1 MALHGLADPKANPL
15 SNVEPSPTHR
25 VFSRMTFDPA
35 PSSVNPPQRKWGGE
49 RVTRD
54 RHENDENGG
63 PMPRPVEV
71 VMATARIFW
80 HLRLL
85 MLSMVAAFV
94 LLFVVMYYLGGPLD
108 EAAHAPASFGETTYF
123 CYVTALTI
131 GYGDVVPTTAVGR
144 VCAVMLG
151 LLGTLFSGVTTAVA
165 VSAIR
170 GTVSGR

>member
-1 MALHGLADPKANPL
+1 MALQGLADPQANAL
-15 SNVEPSPTHR
+15 SNVEPSPNHR
-25 VFSRMTFDPA
+25 TFPRMTFDPA
-35 PSSVNPPQRKWGGE
+35 PSSVNPPQRKSRGKP
-49 RVTRD
+49 VMRD
-54 RHENDENGG
+54 RSENGG

-71 VMATARIFW
+71 VVAAARIFW

-85 MLSMVAAFV
+85 MFSMVAAFV
-94 LLFVVMYYLGGPLD
+94 LLFVVMYSFGGPLD
-108 EAAHAPASFGETTYF
+108 QAAHAAASFGETTYF
-123 CYVTALTI
+123 CCVTALTI

-170 GTVSGR
+170 GTVNGR